1 MKKQTYIQNICS
13 IILSLSIDMRMPVRY
28 NTLYKERLFATYV
41 LCNDFGEES
50 TGDKAILPKTEL

>member
-1 MKKQTYIQNICS
+1 
-13 IILSLSIDMRMPVRY
+13 MPVRY
-28 NTLYKERLFATYV
+28 NTLHKERLFATYV